1 MIWETVLGTWG
12 ESRIVLYGTVQ
23 YQPPSGGLVV
33 LGLADRIVGEGRR
46 AVGLVTRSFLTRRIK
61 YLFGRILGRCTV
73 LVADLQLARL
83 LVRTGKARDVRSR
96 SHYSEVFGPLSCQ
109 LVAER
114 VRYSRTRGG
123 FAGPTAA

>member
-1 MIWETVLGTWG
+1 MKVALYC
-12 ESRIVLYGTVQ
+12 IVLYGTVQ
-23 YQPPSGGLVV
+23 YRRPPSGDLVE

-46 AVGLVTRSFLTRRIK
+46 AVGLAIRSFLTRRIK
-61 YLFGRILGRCTV
+61 HLLGRMYRTRCGSTV
-73 LVADLQLARL
+73 
-83 LVRTGKARDVRSR
+83 GKVFSAYREARDARSR
-96 SHYSEVFGPLSCQ
+96 SHYSVVFGPLSCQ